1 VALETWISLYFARD
15 MHFDSEAISLR
26 RLRVMTLKE
35 ANALLRIIDVTIT
48 RTKYAEYRV
57 NFKSGHEE

>member
-1 VALETWISLYFARD
+1 
-15 MHFDSEAISLR
+15 
-26 RLRVMTLKE
+26 MTLKE
-35 ANALLRIIDVTIT
+35 AKALLRIIDITIT

>member
-1 VALETWISLYFARD
+1 MAIETWISLNFARD
-15 MHFDSEAISLR
+15 MHFDCEAISLR

-35 ANALLRIIDVTIT
+35 AKALLRIIDITIT

-57 NFKSGHEE
+57 NFKYGHEE